1 MPEDCDRWRDPRY
14 LLGVQYANST
24 RLKARANIHAKY
36 GRGDWFGWSAAQPD
50 WPHAGSVLEVGCGP
64 GWFWAKATPFVNP
77 SLWLQLTDLSAGM
90 AREAVERVRRIGHW
104 DRVAGQVA
112 DACALPFPNASF
124 DAVLASHM
132 LYHLPDPRD
141 GVAEIARVLR
151 PGGTAIV
158 ATNGIANMRE
168 LFELR
173 RRVFGGDAGG
183 QVSRAFALE
192 NGQAMLEAAFSEVEL
207 RRYSDVLICTD
218 PADIFG
224 YLTSSPP
231 GDNASETET
240 AALRI
245 VIAEAFDAG
254 GGTFTVTKDIG
265 AFLCRSAEPG

>member
-1 MPEDCDRWRDPRY
+1 MPEQCEEWRDPSY

-24 RLKARANIHAKY
+24 RLRARANIHAKY
-36 GRGDWFGWSAAQPD
+36 GRGDWFAWLAAQPD
-50 WPHAGSVLEVGCGP
+50 WPRAGSVLEVGCGP
-64 GWFWAKATPFVNP
+64 GWFWADAAPFVN
-77 SLWLQLTDLSAGM
+77 SGLRLQLTDLSVGM
-90 AREAVERVRRIGHW
+90 VAEAIERVRGIGHW

-112 DACALPFPNASF
+112 DAAALPFPDASF

-141 GVAEIARVLR
+141 GVAEIARVLC

-158 ATNGIANMRE
+158 ATNGMANMRE

-192 NGQAMLEAAFSEVEL
+192 NGRAILEAAFSKVEL
-207 RRYSDVLICTD
+207 RRYPDVLRCTD
-218 PADIFG
+218 PADIFD

-231 GDNASETET
+231 GDNASETAR

-245 VIAEAFDAG
+245 VIAEAFGAG
-254 GGTFTVTKDIG
+254 GGTFTVRKDIG
-265 AFLCRSAEPG
+265 VFLCRSA